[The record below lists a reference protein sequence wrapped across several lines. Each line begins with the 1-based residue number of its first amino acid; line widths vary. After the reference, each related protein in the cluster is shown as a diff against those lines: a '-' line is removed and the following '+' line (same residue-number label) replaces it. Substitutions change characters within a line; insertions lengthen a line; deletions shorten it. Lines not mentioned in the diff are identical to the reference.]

1 MATKTGFKIISD
13 PLARKD
19 ASREIVNPQTSKD
32 GGEGNNI
39 VNSGVLR
46 DNPKHH
52 YASELEDRQGSS
64 GQYTPEKQVLC
75 APGPARLVT
84 NHAFK
89 REAGY
94 HAHMGSS
101 GRAHSFPG
109 RRK

>member
-13 PLARKD
+13 AMKAKD
-19 ASREIVNPQTSKD
+19 TSRNQVNVPTQKFGTDDRNSVNHGPQS
-32 GGEGNNI
+32 
-39 VNSGVLR
+39 
-46 DNPKHH
+46 DNPAHH
-52 YASELEDRQGSS
+52 YASELEDRKGSS
-64 GQYTPEKQVLC
+64 GQYTPEKQILC
-75 APGPARLVT
+75 APGPSRNVQ
-84 NHAFK
+84 NHAFS